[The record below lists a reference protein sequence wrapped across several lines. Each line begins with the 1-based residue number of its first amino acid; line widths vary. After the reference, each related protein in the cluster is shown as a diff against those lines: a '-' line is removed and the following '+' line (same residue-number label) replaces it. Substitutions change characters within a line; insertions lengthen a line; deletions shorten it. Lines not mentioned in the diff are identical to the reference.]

1 MISEQQRQRL
11 LDLPASLPAWRA
23 ARPLDSVATRLT
35 MSVDLASADRNEQAS
50 FKDLGWINPVVSS
63 PRRATEVP
71 HSAMFAIP
79 AF

>member
-23 ARPLDSVATRLT
+23 ARLLDSVATRLIV
-35 MSVDLASADRNEQAS
+35 SVDLAADRNEPAS
-50 FKDLGWINPVVSS
+50 LKDSGWLNPVVSS
-63 PRRATEVP
+63 PLRAIEVL